1 MDTVPMTTYAKTED
15 GLQVAFQ
22 VVGDG
27 PLDLLWFSGG
37 LIPIDIMDEEP
48 RLARFQRRL
57 GSFSRLVRF
66 DPRGAGLSDPISL
79 STPPTLEQW
88 AHDARAVMD
97 AVGSERTAV
106 FAPAPAA
113 MEAVVFA
120 ATYPDRVAA
129 LVVVNG
135 MARMLWA
142 PDFPLGVSREFMDTF
157 RRVNTEPDAVERG
170 FDILPVVAP
179 SAAHDPSFR
188 NWWVRAGNRAAS
200 PAMARAIMQVRQDA
214 DVRPA
219 LPLIQAPTLVL
230 HRQDNRFIV
239 VGHGRYLTEHIPG
252 AKYVELPGADN
263 VPWIGDTTVM
273 LDEIEEFLTGV
284 RHQAEPDR
292 VLATV
297 LFSDIVDSTAQ
308 ASTMGDRAW
317 HDRLDAHDAMV
328 RRQLDRFRGRE
339 IKATGDGF
347 LATFDGPARAIQ
359 CGGAIRDGARQ
370 MGIEVR
376 VGLHTGEIDLRG
388 ADVGGVTVNI
398 GARVAAQAGPGDVLV
413 SRTVVDLVAGSR
425 LTFEDR
431 GEHELKGVPGTWRLF
446 AIVE

>member
-1 MDTVPMTTYAKTED
+1 MDTVPMTRYAQTED
-15 GLQVAFQ
+15 GLHVAFQ
-22 VVGDG
+22 AVGDG
-27 PLDLLWFSGG
+27 PLGLLWFSGG

-57 GSFSRLVRF
+57 ASFSRLVRF
-66 DPRGAGLSDPISL
+66 DPRGAGMSDPMSP

-88 AHDARAVMD
+88 AHDAHAVMD
-97 AVGSERTAV
+97 AVGSERAAV
-106 FAPAPAA
+106 FASAPTAL
-113 MEAVVFA
+113 EAVVFA
-120 ATYPDRVAA
+120 TTYPDRVAA
-129 LVVVNG
+129 LVVVNC

-142 PDFPLGVSREFMDTF
+142 PDFPLGVSRDFIETF
-157 RRVNTEPDAVERG
+157 RQVNTEPDAVERG

-188 NWWVRAGNRAAS
+188 SWWVRAGNRAAS

-214 DVRPA
+214 DVRPV
-219 LPLIQAPTLVL
+219 LSLIQSPTLVL
-230 HRQDNRFIV
+230 HRRDNPFIV
-239 VGHGRYLTEHIPG
+239 VGHGRYLAEHIPG
-252 AKYVELPGADN
+252 ATYVELTGADN
-263 VPWIGDTTVM
+263 LPWIGDTTVM

-308 ASTMGDRAW
+308 ASMMGDRAW

-347 LATFDGPARAIQ
+347 RATFDGPARRTRHSRSNPS
-359 CGGAIRDGARQ
+359 GPRS
-370 MGIEVR
+370 VR
-376 VGLHTGEIDLRG
+376 VQSAPKAGLEPAGLRG
-388 ADVGGVTVNI
+388 TPRRNVPHPRTADTRTRRDHPRLGEA
-398 GARVAAQAGPGDVLV
+398 ARADR
-413 SRTVVDLVAGSR
+413 RT
-425 LTFEDR
+425 DR
-431 GEHELKGVPGTWRLF
+431 NEARRRRS
-446 AIVE
+446 